1 MAEVFK
7 GTNIGTVTRPASALN
22 QKVVSFFI
30 VNKAGAANSINVKMG
45 GVNITPVDKSLASGE
60 SYESDKTVLLLAG
73 DELTVTSTGS
83 VDYYFTLFNIA
94 DGAGGIK

>member
-22 QKVVSFFI
+22 QT
-30 VNKAGAANSINVKMG
+30 GAANSINVKMG